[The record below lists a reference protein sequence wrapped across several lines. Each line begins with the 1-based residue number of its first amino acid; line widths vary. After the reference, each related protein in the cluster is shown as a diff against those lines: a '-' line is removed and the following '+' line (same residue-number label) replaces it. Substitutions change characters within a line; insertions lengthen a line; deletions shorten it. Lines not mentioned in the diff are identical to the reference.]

1 MIIFEVRNHVAPKQ
15 GLVQDYDVIETLSS
29 NRADQPFD
37 VWTLPWRAEC
47 GEHFLD
53 FQSFGLRPE
62 SGPIDTVTIPEQEP
76 WSLVPGKCLQ
86 DLGCSPLSGRMFGDV
101 EMHNAPAIMRQN
113 KKHVQDPETDGGHYK
128 EINRNELFDVI
139 FQEGPPGLGRRLPM
153 FHHVFCDSGLGHLD
167 SELEQF
173 RVDSWCSPQD
183 IGSTHASNQLPD
195 FLGKSGAANSRP
207 MTFPPPVE
215 SKSSSMPSDDCGRI
229 DE

>member
-1 MIIFEVRNHVAPKQ
+1 MMKAAYFGKRNNLPHLWRLDRPAIWSIFPKRKMAATSMIIFEVRNHVAPKQ

-139 FQEGPPGLGRRLPM
+139 F
-153 FHHVFCDSGLGHLD
+153 
-167 SELEQF
+167 
-173 RVDSWCSPQD
+173 
-183 IGSTHASNQLPD
+183 
-195 FLGKSGAANSRP
+195 
-207 MTFPPPVE
+207 
-215 SKSSSMPSDDCGRI
+215 
-229 DE
+229 